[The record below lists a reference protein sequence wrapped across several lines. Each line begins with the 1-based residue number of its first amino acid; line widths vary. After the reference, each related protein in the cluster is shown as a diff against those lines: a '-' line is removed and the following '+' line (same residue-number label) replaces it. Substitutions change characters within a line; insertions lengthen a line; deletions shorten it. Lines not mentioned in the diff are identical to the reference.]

1 MMGTHRPVMSEREDL
16 SPRQT
21 CWWNDT
27 STVVPDLLAATRELA
42 ARRFLVSTRDKFLL
56 LLNSVNLI

>member
-27 STVVPDLLAATRELA
+27 NGRTRPTSGYERTRSA
-42 ARRFLVSTRDKFLL
+42 PIPIDTRDKFLL
-56 LLNSVNLI
+56 LLNSPNLA